1 MFPSLEHATIT
12 ANKTE
17 ATAGETITLTVSP
30 DAHYVLKTITVLQ
43 GETEIPTA
51 AVAGTTNKYTF
62 TMSAGEVTVS
72 AEFEERTSS
81 SSSAFTVDAN
91 GKQVAFSQGNLQCS
105 GVTSG
110 NYVWSFAEN
119 QYDILGT
126 ANVSGGTASYDNDEG
141 YSKSGSALADK
152 IDLFGWSG
160 DEGSAKWGV
169 SDSET
174 KADYYGE
181 FADLGQNIGNGTTY
195 YTLTYEEWDYL
206 FNVRTNA
213 SEKIGVAQIQI
224 SDTQY
229 ANGII
234 LLPDSWKRPTGVTFK
249 SGFAEDGESLMQ
261 MYAAHQTFTLAE
273 WQQLEAAGA
282 VFLPAAGFRFM
293 SGVHYVQEDGYYWS
307 ATAIDSKD
315 AHDLYIFSLGAD
327 VDEEGSTRHDGGDQS
342 ASCRL
347 MRKINIPLRS
357 TPRTVR

>member
-1 MFPSLEHATIT
+1 MP
-12 ANKTE
+12 
-17 ATAGETITLTVSP
+17 
-30 DAHYVLKTITVLQ
+30 
-43 GETEIPTA
+43 
-51 AVAGTTNKYTF
+51 
-62 TMSAGEVTVS
+62 AGEVTVS

-81 SSSAFTVDAN
+81 AAAFTVDAN

-206 FNVRTNA
+206 FNTRTNA

-315 AHDLYIFSLGAD
+315 AHNLYIFSLGAD
-327 VDEEGSTRHDGGDQS
+327 VDDEGSTRHDGGDQS